1 MYVLTSLDVIA
12 MLPAGVQISVAVAA
26 PVPVG
31 VLSDSQ
37 LIVTS
42 AGQVIT
48 GLVIS
53 CTVIVCTQLLKL
65 PATSV
70 ALHVLVMT

>member
-1 MYVLTSLDVIA
+1 MVISLEVIVIF
-12 MLPAGVQISVAVAA
+12 PTGVQISVAVA
-26 PVPVG
+26 VPVLAG
-31 VLSDSQ
+31 SVEASQ
-37 LIVTS
+37 LIVIS

-53 CTVIVCTQLLKL
+53 CTVITWGHSLKL

-70 ALHVLVMT
+70 ALHVLVIV